1 MSQSLSSFKRAVA
14 ISYGGGD
21 QTLSVPGK
29 GLYISTA
36 GNLAVRLRSGATDT
50 TLTGLLVGT
59 VYNFEVVA
67 IRQSGSTAAGLVLY
81 TE

>member
-1 MSQSLSSFKRAVA
+1 MSQPLSTFNRAVA

-21 QTLSVPGK
+21 QTLESPGR

-36 GNLAVRLRSGATDT
+36 GNLVVRLRSGSADT

-59 VYNFEVVA
+59 IYPFEVVA
-67 IRQSGSTAAGLVLY
+67 IRQTGSTAAGLVLY

>member
-1 MSQSLSSFKRAVA
+1 MSQVLRPFNRAVA

-21 QTLSVPGK
+21 QTLSLPGK

-36 GNLAVRLRSGATDT
+36 GNLAVRLRGGAADT

-59 VYNFEVVA
+59 VYYFEVVA
-67 IRQSGSTAAGLVLY
+67 IRQTGSTAAGLVLY

>member
-1 MSQSLSSFKRAVA
+1 MSEALTRFNRAVA

-21 QTLSVPGK
+21 QTLAHPGT

-36 GNLAVRLRSGATDT
+36 GNLVVRLRCGVADT

-59 VYNFEVVA
+59 VYDFEVVA
-67 IRQSGSTAAGLVLY
+67 IRQTGSTAAGLVLY
-81 TE
+81 SN